1 MAYTGLSDKEVSISR
16 KKYGDNSIS
25 KLEKDSLF
33 KIILETLSDPIIK
46 IFLIAL
52 GIKVVFLF
60 KWADIYEVIGIF
72 LAIIISSLI
81 SSLSEYGSEKTFE
94 RMEAE
99 NDDVKVK
106 VIRNGSLNN
115 IHINEVV
122 VDDICL
128 LEGGDK
134 VPADG
139 IIIEGSI
146 SVDESSLTGETVEI
160 NKRVNDKVFRSS
172 SVYEG
177 KCFFKVTSVGDNT
190 HYGTV
195 AREVQI
201 QPSESPLKLRLG
213 VLAKSISKI
222 GYVGAILVSFSYL
235 FKVIIIDNNFDYDM
249 IISMISN
256 TKELFDHII
265 YALTLSVTI
274 MVVSVPEG
282 LPMMVA
288 LVLSSNMK
296 RMLKRG
302 VLVRKLVG
310 IETSGSLNILFT
322 DKTGTLTKGEFTINS
337 FLLGNGLEYDKDA
350 LKFNEIMKFVN
361 DSILYNTNASYNN
374 GEIIGG
380 NITDKCLLKYI
391 GDIKKN
397 KTVTDYIPFNS
408 ENKYSKVTLDNN
420 ATYIKGAREI
430 LIPKCKY
437 YLDINGN
444 KKVLNTSLIEN
455 KIKSYE
461 FSGNRVICLIMNN
474 LPYENDEMTLIG
486 LIILKDEVRDG
497 VKQSVKTVLDA
508 GVQVVMI
515 TGDNKDT
522 ATSIAKEVGIINS
535 SDDIV
540 LTSSD
545 LNKLTDNELKSIL
558 PKLKVLARLLPK
570 DKTRLIRVS
579 KEVGLV
585 SGMTGDGVNDAPAL
599 RSADVGFCMGSGSEI
614 AKEASDIV
622 IINNDFSSICSAILF
637 GRTIFKSIR
646 KFIIFQLTVNMCA
659 ITLSI
664 LGPFILDYT
673 PVTVIQMLWINMVM
687 DTLAGLAYAYEPP
700 LKEYMYE
707 LPKKREE
714 KILNNYMKSEIF
726 ITGLYTSILCIYF
739 LKSEFIHSLYR
750 VGENDKYF
758 LTAFFG
764 LFIFASIF
772 NSFNARTHRLNL
784 LSHINKNKVFLLI
797 ISFIVIV
804 QLLLIYYGG
813 ELFRTTGLTFIELY
827 ITIFLSFTVVIVDLI
842 RKIGLRFFGKKGG
855 V

>member
-1 MAYTGLSDKEVSISR
+1 MGYTGLTDKEVSISR
-16 KKYGDNSIS
+16 KKYGNNTIS
-25 KLEKDSLF
+25 KIEKDSIF
-33 KIILETLSDPIIK
+33 KIIIETLSDPIIK
-46 IFLIAL
+46 ILLIAL

-72 LAIIISSLI
+72 IAIIISSLI

-94 RMEAE
+94 RMEQNY
-99 NDDVKVK
+99 NDILVK
-106 VIRNGSLNN
+106 VIRNGLL
-115 IHINEVV
+115 INVSINDVV

-134 VPADG
+134 VCADG
-139 IIIEGSI
+139 VILEGSI
-146 SVDESSLTGETVEI
+146 SVDESSLTGETIEI
-160 NKRVNDKVFRSS
+160 NKKVSDKVYRSS

-177 KCFFKVTSVGDNT
+177 KCFFKVTDVGDNT
-190 HYGTV
+190 YYGTI
-195 AREVQI
+195 AKDI
-201 QPSESPLKLRLG
+201 QVVPSKSPLKERLE

-222 GYVGAILVSFSYL
+222 GYIGAILVSFSYL
-235 FKVIIIDNNFDYDM
+235 FKVIIIDNNFDYDL

-256 TKELFDHII
+256 SKELFDHII

-274 MVVSVPEG
+274 IVVSVPEG

-296 RMLKRG
+296 RMLKHG

-322 DKTGTLTKGEFTINS
+322 DKTGTLTKGEFRVSS
-337 FLLGNGLEYDKDA
+337 FVLGNGENYDKDS
-350 LKFNEIMKFVN
+350 LKFNEIMKYIN
-361 DSILYNTNASYNN
+361 SSIIYNTNASFNN

-391 GDIKKN
+391 GDIKKDKN
-397 KTVTDYIPFNS
+397 ITDYVPFNS

-420 ATYIKGAREI
+420 ETYLKGAREI
-430 LIPKCKY
+430 LLPKCKY
-437 YLDINGN
+437 YLDKTGN
-444 KKVLNTSLIEN
+444 KKVLNTNLIEN

-474 LPYENDEMTLIG
+474 LPYENSEMTLIG
-486 LIILKDEVRDG
+486 FIILTDEIRDG
-497 VKQSVKTVLDA
+497 VKESVRTVIEA
-508 GVQVVMI
+508 GVQVVML

-522 ATSIAKEVGIINS
+522 ATSIANEIGLINKS
-535 SDDIV
+535 SDII
-540 LTSSD
+540 LTSD
-545 LNKLTDNELKSIL
+545 ELNNLTDIEIKKIL
-558 PKLKVLARLLPK
+558 PNLKVLARLLPK
-570 DKTRLIRVS
+570 DKKRLITIAS
-579 KEVGLV
+579 DIGLV
-585 SGMTGDGVNDAPAL
+585 VGMTGDGVNDAPAL
-599 RSADVGFCMGSGSEI
+599 RGADVGFCMGSGSEI

-622 IINNDFSSICSAILF
+622 ILNNDFSSISSAILF

-700 LKEYMYE
+700 LKEYMLE
-707 LPKKREE
+707 RPKKRNE
-714 KILNNYMKSEIF
+714 KILNTYMKSEIF
-726 ITGLYTSILCIYF
+726 ITGLYTSILCICF
-739 LKSEFIHSLYR
+739 LKSELIYSLYR
-750 VGENDKYF
+750 IGENDKYL
-758 LTAFFG
+758 LTAFFC

-784 LSHINKNKVFLLI
+784 LSHIKENKVFLLI
-797 ISFIVIV
+797 ILFIILV
-804 QLLLIYYGG
+804 QILLIYYGG

-827 ITIFLSFTVVIVDLI
+827 ITILLSFSVVIVDLI
-842 RKIGLRFFGKKGG
+842 RKMMLRFFGKKGG